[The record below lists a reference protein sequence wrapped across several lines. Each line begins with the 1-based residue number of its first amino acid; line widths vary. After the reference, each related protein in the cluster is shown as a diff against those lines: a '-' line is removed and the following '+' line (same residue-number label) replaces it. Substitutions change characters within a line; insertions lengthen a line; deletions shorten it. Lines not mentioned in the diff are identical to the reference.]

1 MPTVAVIIIGNEI
14 LTGKFADENGPFF
27 IARLREIGAHLE
39 HLCVVRDN
47 HQEIADVVSR
57 FADRCDVV
65 ITTGGVGP
73 THDDITFEALGQ
85 AFGLPLE
92 ERQDLIELM
101 GRYGLVLN
109 AATRRMT
116 QLPRGSELLFGTGN
130 KASDSF
136 PIVKVRNVYALPGVP
151 KLVQRKF
158 SLLEPALR
166 GQPLLSDRVYLNQR
180 ESQIA
185 ETLTTIAERFS
196 GIDFG
201 SYPRYEAKGYRVIV
215 TFEGTCPASMQEA
228 RCALEQAFEVV
239 CPPGQD

>member
-1 MPTVAVIIIGNEI
+1 MPSVAVIIIGNEI

-27 IARLREIGAHLE
+27 IARLREIGADLE

-47 HQEIADVVSR
+47 HQEIAAVVAR
-57 FADRCDVV
+57 FAQRCDVV

-85 AFGLPLE
+85 AFDLPLV
-92 ERQDLIELM
+92 EREDLIELM
-101 GRYGLVLN
+101 GSYGLVLN

-116 QLPRGSELLFGTGN
+116 QLPRGSELLFGAGN
-130 KASDSF
+130 NPSDSF

-158 SLLEPALR
+158 ALLEPALR
-166 GQPLLSDRVYLNQR
+166 GQPVLSDRVYLKQR

-185 ETLTTIAERFS
+185 ETLTAIAQRFV

-201 SYPRYEAKGYRVIV
+201 SYPRYDAEGYRVIV
-215 TFEGTCPASMQEA
+215 TFEGTCSTTMKEA
-228 RCALEQAFEVV
+228 RCALEQAYQSI
-239 CPPGQD
+239 PT